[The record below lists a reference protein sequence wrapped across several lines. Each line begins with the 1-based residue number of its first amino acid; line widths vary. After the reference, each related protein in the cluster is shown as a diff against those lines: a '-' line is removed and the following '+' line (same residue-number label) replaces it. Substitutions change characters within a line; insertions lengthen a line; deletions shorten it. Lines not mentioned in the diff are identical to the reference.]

1 LCLRCR
7 RLVQVPSLRRTR
19 NRDMGNN
26 RPVRKATKCYARKRA
41 SDGQNQ
47 ADEAGPSRK
56 AAAVPSRQETAR
68 KIEELIAQEAQETQE
83 TQETASAAVPARV
96 GKGTPSGK
104 RNAGQ
109 ATEAGATASDHDGN
123 TVAAK
128 RQRRS
133 NHPGTQ

>member
-1 LCLRCR
+1 
-7 RLVQVPSLRRTR
+7 
-19 NRDMGNN
+19 MGNN
-26 RPVRKATKCYARKRA
+26 RPVRKATKCYARKCA

-47 ADEAGPSRK
+47 ADDEAE
-56 AAAVPSRQETAR
+56 PSRQETAR

-96 GKGTPSGK
+96 GKGTRSGK
-104 RNAGQ
+104 RNAGP